1 MKQIIEKI
9 YKTGTVVDRNG
20 QTYELRAAIDRRE
33 GELLFDIIHQDS
45 GILKTLEVGF
55 AYGLSSL
62 YICAALQGRSG
73 ASHTIIDPFQKT
85 TWHGI
90 GIKHL
95 EEAEID
101 FFCHIEAKSEFALPQ
116 LLAENER
123 KFDFI
128 FIDGL
133 HTFDHT
139 LLDCFYANRLLRVGG
154 YLAIDDVSLSSV
166 RRVVDF
172 FKSYP
177 CYEEFRLISSTA
189 SKPFKKIITRALV
202 SPIPQRIWAKIL
214 RGDIYHKIFEDKI
227 IRTIVLK
234 KIAEDNRRWDW
245 HSNIF

>member
-1 MKQIIEKI
+1 MKQIIEQL
-9 YKTGTVVDRNG
+9 YKTKTVVDRNG
-20 QTYELRAAIDRRE
+20 KTYELKAAIDRRE
-33 GELLFDIIHQDS
+33 GELLFDIIHQDF
-45 GILKTLEVGF
+45 GILKTLEVGC

-62 YICAALQGRSG
+62 YICSALQGRSG
-73 ASHTIIDPFQKT
+73 AFHTIIDPFQNT

-101 FFCHIEAKSEFALPQ
+101 FFHHIEAKSEFALPQ

-154 YLAIDDVSLSSV
+154 YLAIDDVSFSSV

-177 CYEEFRLISSTA
+177 CYEEYRSVSSTG
-189 SKPFKKIITRALV
+189 SKPFKKLIARALI
-202 SPIPQRIWAKIL
+202 SPIPQKIWAKIL
-214 RGDIYHKIFEDKI
+214 RWNLYHKIFEDKI

-245 HSNIF
+245 HNDAF